1 MILASPCPGSV
12 HHLMT
17 NVKLSNA
24 SFQEIKK
31 TLARAQMKVTL
42 SVVLEASSAA
52 ATALEDVRYFSLNDT

>member
-1 MILASPCPGSV
+1 
-12 HHLMT
+12 MT
-17 NVKLSNA
+17 NVQLSNA

-31 TLARAQMKVTL
+31 ILACAQMKVTL